1 MHTVVNKTAQL
12 ARDRAVRAYGVALMM
27 LPRRHAPR
35 TTVAP
40 QSVLALCE
48 LKQEQRVQI
57 GAARPAGVQTKDKAP
72 GRQPSTLDLLFDL
85 VLDRTYYGRRPGHLA
100 GHSDG
105 HYYSRGRAATPPSTR
120 TTTLKLE

>member
-12 ARDRAVRAYGVALMM
+12 ARDRAVRAYGVALLM

-57 GAARPAGVQTKDKAP
+57 GAARRQACRPRTR
-72 GRQPSTLDLLFDL
+72 RQPSTLDLLFDL
-85 VLDRTYYGRRPGHLA
+85 VLGPTVQAAWAVTVMATTSHC
-100 GHSDG
+100 HSAIDT
-105 HYYSRGRAATPPSTR
+105 HYYM
-120 TTTLKLE
+120 

>member
-85 VLDRTYYGRRPGHLA
+85 VLGPTVQAAWAVTVMATTSHC
-100 GHSDG
+100 HSAIDT
-105 HYYSRGRAATPPSTR
+105 HYYM
-120 TTTLKLE
+120 